1 MISRVPFY
9 SQHTGYRRPSALHD
23 TVAILDGFRAW
34 KEVPMLMER
43 AIVRAMPDT
52 EIKPGSKQLPE
63 RSTTERSASQG
74 EMQGDLQ
81 ADLQADLQGDLGIG
95 RSRAFASR
103 ESAPLDFD
111 QQRRALRGDPR
122 YVTTVTVNHC

>member
-52 EIKPGSKQLPE
+52 ETKP
-63 RSTTERSASQG
+63 
-74 EMQGDLQ
+74 DLQ
-81 ADLQADLQGDLGIG
+81 GDLQGDLGIG

-103 ESAPLDFD
+103 EGTPLDFD
-111 QQRRALRGDPR
+111 EQRRALRGDPR

>member
-1 MISRVPFY
+1 
-9 SQHTGYRRPSALHD
+9 
-23 TVAILDGFRAW
+23 
-34 KEVPMLMER
+34 MLMER

-52 EIKPGSKQLPE
+52 EIKPGSKRLPE

-74 EMQGDLQ
+74 
-81 ADLQADLQGDLGIG
+81 DLQADLQGDLGIG

>member
-1 MISRVPFY
+1 
-9 SQHTGYRRPSALHD
+9 
-23 TVAILDGFRAW
+23 
-34 KEVPMLMER
+34 MLMER

-52 EIKPGSKQLPE
+52 EIKPGSKPLPE

-81 ADLQADLQGDLGIG
+81 ADLQGDLGIG

-103 ESAPLDFD
+103 ESVPLDFN